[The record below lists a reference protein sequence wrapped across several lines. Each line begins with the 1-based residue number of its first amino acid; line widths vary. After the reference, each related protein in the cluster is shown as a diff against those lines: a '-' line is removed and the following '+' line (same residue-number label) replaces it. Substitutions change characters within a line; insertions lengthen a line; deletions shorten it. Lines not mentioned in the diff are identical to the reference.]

1 MITEKQTIHP
11 LLKPYI
17 SVAEGIAKTFGDF
30 CEVVL
35 HDLTDYSS
43 SIIAIFNGHVTG
55 RKVGSPITNLGLEI
69 IKKGLNGEDNLI
81 NYSNTS
87 HLQKPIK
94 SSSMIIRDEA
104 GNIIGCL
111 CINIDTA
118 YLRVANS
125 IIENLISIEP
135 ANQKQEEFSPSINDL
150 QEQLI
155 NEAIDK
161 IGKPISLMD
170 KVEREKFI
178 SYLDDKGLFLI
189 KGAVQTV
196 ADLLKISKY
205 TMYNYLDK
213 AAKEVD

>member
-1 MITEKQTIHP
+1 MITEKQSMNP

-17 SVAEGIAKTFGDF
+17 SVAEGIAKTFGEF

-69 IKKGLNGEDNLI
+69 IKKGLDGEDNLI

-87 HLQKPIK
+87 LQQKSIK

-118 YLRVANS
+118 YLKMAKS
-125 IIENLISIEP
+125 FIENLISNEP
-135 ANQKQEEFSPSINDL
+135 DNHKKEEFSPSINDL
-150 QEQLI
+150 KGQLI
-155 NEAIDK
+155 NEAVER
-161 IGKPISLMD
+161 IGKPIPLMN
-170 KVEREKFI
+170 KVEKEKFI
-178 SYLDDKGLFLI
+178 SYLDNKGLFLI
-189 KGAVQTV
+189 KGAIQTV
-196 ADLLKISKY
+196 ADLLGISKY

-213 AAKEVD
+213 NC